1 MRNLLSIAL
10 CLPLA
15 ACVIGDENIGSEGD
29 DPGGSNT
36 GGSNTGG
43 SNDGSITGLIA
54 QDTTWSGTVL
64 IGISGATTRIEP
76 GVTVTVSPGTILRF
90 KPSAGLDIQGTLRIQ
105 GTSASKVQLE
115 PLADSSYALILNGA
129 PSAGKLEMAY
139 AVMKGGNIQTSAG
152 STMTVTDSKMWNAP
166 GDLLIMNGGTVN
178 MSYSQIGPDP
188 GIASATHCNIHTNG
202 SANTISITRSN
213 INGAPYG
220 LMLYGG
226 QNAILTN
233 NNWYDNSSSDVDT
246 QPSVSA
252 DVSGSWF
259 DGAQP
264 VAGSGATL
272 TANNLSATK
281 LTTAGVRP

>member
-15 ACVIGDENIGSEGD
+15 ACVIGDENVGGGD
-29 DPGGSNT
+29 DQGGSNN
-36 GGSNTGG
+36 GSNTGG
-43 SNDGSITGLIA
+43 SNDGAITGLIA
-54 QDTTWSGTVL
+54 QDATWSGDVL
-64 IGISGATTRIEP
+64 IGLSGTTTRIQP
-76 GVTVTVSPGTILRF
+76 GVTVTVEPGTHLQF
-90 KPSAGLDIQGTLRIQ
+90 KSGAGLDIQGTLRIQ
-105 GTSASKVQLE
+105 GTAASKVQID
-115 PLADSSYALILNGA
+115 AANSFALIIAGA
-129 PSAGKLEMAY
+129 PTAGKLEMTY

-152 STMTVTDSKMWNAP
+152 STTTITDSKMWDAP

-178 MSYSQIGPDP
+178 MTYSQIGPDP
-188 GIASATHCNIHTNG
+188 GGTSTTHCNIHTNG
-202 SANTISITRSN
+202 NANTINITRSN

-233 NNWYDNSSSDVDT
+233 NNWYDNSSDVDT
-246 QPSVSA
+246 QPNVSG

-259 DGAQP
+259 DGAKP

-272 TANNLSATK
+272 TANNISATK
-281 LTTAGVRP
+281 LTDAGVRP